1 MTLRVEVS
9 GGVSDHDSFG
19 RVQPTTADDA
29 DRIVTLTFASAT
41 GGTVTVSIHASDPSG
56 SRAGS
61 FEKLQQVFS
70 EVATMIRMYGSLWDR
85 GASAMKG
92 IVPDYSNP

>member
-1 MTLRVEVS
+1 MAASRTMTASAGCNRP
-9 GGVSDHDSFG
+9 
-19 RVQPTTADDA
+19 QPMTP

-61 FEKLQQVFS
+61 FEKLQEVFS

-92 IVPDYSNP
+92 IVPDYSNT